1 MTPAAAAPPPGH
13 TEDPAGPTTTTD
25 RAGDDVPDTAATAPT
40 TEGHAQVGVTGL
52 AVMGRNLA
60 RNLARNGIRVAVHNR
75 TTSRAEE
82 MVEEF
87 GHEGDLTL
95 ARSLEDLVAAL
106 ERPRRVIVMVKAGD
120 GTDAVLDELVPLLDE
135 GDIVADAGNAHWRDT
150 VRRQKAV
157 AERGVRFAGVGVSGG
172 EVGALEGPS
181 IMPGCDADTYAELG
195 PFLEIIAAQ
204 VDDEACCTLVGPDGA
219 GHFAKMVHNGIEYGV
234 MQLVAETWDL
244 LDRVV
249 GLDPGSAAE
258 VFREWNATELESY
271 LVEIAAEVLAH
282 TDGDTGRP
290 FVDVVRD
297 AAEQKGTGR
306 WTVQGALD
314 LGVPVGTIAEAAAA
328 RALSGGT
335 DRRTAVREALAAQG
349 DDGPGAPTAGLD
361 DDDLRRALFA
371 ATLVAYA
378 QGFDLVRAGS
388 LEHDWDID
396 AADLAVIWRGG
407 CIIRARLLDDVA
419 EALEVHPGAPTLLAA
434 PPFAGALAE
443 RLPALRRVVAAAVA
457 AGVPVPVFSSALAHV
472 DALRS
477 ERLPAA
483 LVQGLRDYFGAHGYE
498 RVDRDGGFHTLWAGD
513 RSEVGTD

>member
-1 MTPAAAAPPPGH
+1 M
-13 TEDPAGPTTTTD
+13 
-25 RAGDDVPDTAATAPT
+25 
-40 TEGHAQVGVTGL
+40 

-60 RNLARNGIRVAVHNR
+60 RNLARNGIRVMVHNR

-82 MVEEF
+82 VVDEF

-95 ARSLEDLVAAL
+95 ARSLEDLVAGL
-106 ERPRRVIVMVKAGD
+106 ERPRRVVVMVKAGA
-120 GTDAVLDELVPLLDE
+120 GTDAVIDELVPLLDE

-150 VRRQKAV
+150 VRRKEAL
-157 AERGVRFAGVGVSGG
+157 AERGIRFAGVGVSGG

-234 MQLVAETWDL
+234 MQLVAEAWDL
-244 LDRVV
+244 LDRVA
-249 GLDPGSAAE
+249 GLDPAAAADL
-258 VFREWNATELESY
+258 FREWNGTELESY

-282 TDGDTGRP
+282 TDGETGRP
-290 FVDVVRD
+290 FVEVVRD

-314 LGVPVGTIAEAAAA
+314 LGVPVGTIAEATAA

-335 DRRTAVREALAAQG
+335 DRRAAVREALEAEG
-349 DDGPGAPTAGLD
+349 DPGPVDLDADGPPALLD
-361 DDDLRRALFA
+361 ADDLRQALFA

-388 LEHDWDID
+388 LEHDWDIE
-396 AADLAVIWRGG
+396 AADLAIIWRGG

-419 EALEVHPGAPTLLAA
+419 EALEVHPEAPTLLAA
-434 PPFAGALAE
+434 PPFAGLLAD
-443 RLPALRRVVAAAVA
+443 RLPALRRVVTAAVA
-457 AGVPVPVFSSALAHV
+457 AGVPVPVLGSALAHL

-498 RVDRDGGFHTLWAGD
+498 RVDRDGTFHTLWAGD
-513 RSEVGTD
+513 RTEVATD